1 MVQPLTR
8 GIFPSFPFAKKKYGP
23 ARMHFSVPA
32 GPCFCFS
39 VLVEVRQ
46 NILWL
51 CGQSIGTGGSQLC
64 FAPEAPE
71 SA

>member
-1 MVQPLTR
+1 MAQTLTC
-8 GIFPSFPFAKKKYGP
+8 GIFSSVPFAKNYGP
-23 ARMHFSVPA
+23 ARMHFSIPA
-32 GPCFCFS
+32 GPCFYFS

-51 CGQSIGTGGSQLC
+51 CGQSIGTGGGQLC